1 MAKTIKEIGDPDRLV
16 AERETLS
23 VCVITYNEAD
33 NISECLE
40 SVRWADEI
48 IVVDSNSTDKTV
60 EIARRFTD
68 KVLLREWPGHVAQK
82 NFAADQA
89 GCDWILAVDADER
102 VSTALRD
109 EILQVL
115 KKRDRGQIGFCF
127 PRKNHYLGR
136 WWTHGGWYPD
146 LKLRLWRRGRGRWGG
161 NDPHDHVVL
170 QGLPGRLSGDLLH
183 YSYRSITDHVVRMN
197 SYSTIAARA
206 KEEKEVRYHLL
217 DLLVRPPWR
226 FFRMYLLKSAWRDG
240 IAGLTIAG
248 IESFYVFLK
257 YAKLWERQKLER
269 GQGGDTGQRDP
280 KR

>member
-1 MAKTIKEIGDPDRLV
+1 MAKTYKEIGDPDRLV

-23 VCVITYNEAD
+23 VCVITYNEAG
-33 NISECLE
+33 NIRECLE

-48 IVVDSNSTDKTV
+48 IVVDSNSSDKTV
-60 EIARRFTD
+60 EIARGFTD
-68 KVLLREWPGHVAQK
+68 KVLLREWQGHVAQK

-89 GCDWILAVDADER
+89 RCDWILAVDADER
-102 VSTALRD
+102 VSPALRD

-115 KKRDRGQIGFCF
+115 ETRDGGRIGFCF

-161 NDPHDHVVL
+161 DDPHDHVVL
-170 QGLPGRLSGDLLH
+170 QGLPDRLSGDLLH
-183 YSYRSITDHVVRMN
+183 YSYRNITDHVERMN
-197 SYSTIAARA
+197 SYSSIAARA
-206 KEEKEVRYHLL
+206 KEEKEVRYHFL
-217 DLLVRPPWR
+217 DLFVRPPWR

-240 IAGLTIAG
+240 IAGLAMAG

-257 YAKLWERQKLER
+257 YAKLWERQKSER
-269 GQGGDTGQRDP
+269 GQVGDAGQRDP